1 MKRDL
6 NHFWTYVSAIF
17 GATIVVFAIKQIF
30 LLQPFDLVLL
40 ENSYFYI
47 LLGISLAQVYI
58 SHGISKKASEQVVWY
73 DIVFAVFSLVICFY
87 FSYRGYD
94 ITSQGWMFAPPHWGI
109 TLFSF
114 ILCILVLE
122 ALRRASGIA
131 LFTVCTVF
139 LFYPCIAHKMPGF
152 LEGQGFTFFQT
163 LTFHALSPQSIVGL
177 VMRVVAL
184 LLIGYIIIGIV
195 LMHTGG
201 GQFFLD
207 FATSV
212 LGRFRGGAGKVAVL
226 SSALFGSMS
235 GSSISNVVTT
245 GSITIPAMKRSGFPA
260 HYAGA
265 IEACASSGGV
275 LMPPIMGAVAFIMAS
290 FLNVPYFTVVVAAIV
305 PSFLYYLGLLIQL
318 DAFAANEGIKGLNPS
333 EISPLKEVL
342 FKGWQFAFALVIL
355 VYFLYL
361 RLEAHAPFYAI
372 IFLLAVCM
380 YRKETRLDLKGF
392 VNLLKAIG
400 QLIAELTVTIGA
412 VGFVIGSLSLTG
424 VGAAIS
430 GELVSLAGGNVYLM
444 LIFGALASFVLGMGM
459 TTSACYIFLAIILA
473 PGLVSQGF
481 NPLAVHLFVLY
492 WAMASNI
499 TPPVALACIP
509 AASIANAKYSK
520 VGFVAMHFGFVKYIV
535 PFIFVLQPA
544 LILEGTPKEVIY
556 ALITA
561 LTGIALASEGLGRN
575 LIGIGKL
582 STASGLLLTIFGL
595 FVALPLG
602 IWMKVL
608 GLVGTIILVGVLL
621 WRKKEH
627 RKPIAILE
635 ENDAD
640 QQV

>member
-1 MKRDL
+1 
-6 NHFWTYVSAIF
+6 
-17 GATIVVFAIKQIF
+17 
-30 LLQPFDLVLL
+30 
-40 ENSYFYI
+40 
-47 LLGISLAQVYI
+47 
-58 SHGISKKASEQVVWY
+58 
-73 DIVFAVFSLVICFY
+73 
-87 FSYRGYD
+87 
-94 ITSQGWMFAPPHWGI
+94 
-109 TLFSF
+109 
-114 ILCILVLE
+114 
-122 ALRRASGIA
+122 
-131 LFTVCTVF
+131 
-139 LFYPCIAHKMPGF
+139 
-152 LEGQGFTFFQT
+152 
-163 LTFHALSPQSIVGL
+163 
-177 VMRVVAL
+177 
-184 LLIGYIIIGIV
+184 
-195 LMHTGG
+195 
-201 GQFFLD
+201 
-207 FATSV
+207 
-212 LGRFRGGAGKVAVL
+212 
-226 SSALFGSMS
+226 
-235 GSSISNVVTT
+235 
-245 GSITIPAMKRSGFPA
+245 
-260 HYAGA
+260 
-265 IEACASSGGV
+265 
-275 LMPPIMGAVAFIMAS
+275 
-290 FLNVPYFTVVVAAIV
+290 
-305 PSFLYYLGLLIQL
+305 
-318 DAFAANEGIKGLNPS
+318 
-333 EISPLKEVL
+333 
-342 FKGWQFAFALVIL
+342 
-355 VYFLYL
+355 
-361 RLEAHAPFYAI
+361 
-372 IFLLAVCM
+372 
-380 YRKETRLDLKGF
+380 
-392 VNLLKAIG
+392 
-400 QLIAELTVTIGA
+400 
-412 VGFVIGSLSLTG
+412 
-424 VGAAIS
+424 
-430 GELVSLAGGNVYLM
+430 